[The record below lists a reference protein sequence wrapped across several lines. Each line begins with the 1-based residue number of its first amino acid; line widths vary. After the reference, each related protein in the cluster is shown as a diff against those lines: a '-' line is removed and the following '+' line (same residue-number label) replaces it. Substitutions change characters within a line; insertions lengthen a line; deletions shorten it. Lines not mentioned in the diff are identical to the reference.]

1 MHPILRE
8 ILLEP
13 VGWLAIGGSL
23 VMFGI
28 GIWVAVFLHRRMR
41 EDERNRKRD

>member
-23 VMFGI
+23 VMFGL
-28 GIWVAVFLHRRMR
+28 GLALAVYLRRR
-41 EDERNRKRD
+41 IKEEERNRGS